1 MNWKTITSII
11 AGFAIGYATS
21 TYINQGNLSDPEKV
35 LASIKKKF
43 RELGHVSGTW
53 ILMTPEKFRNQIL
66 EFDVY
71 QGGITVE
78 IDSEERKFEF
88 IADAKTGAILTVD
101 EKKSSLG
108 A

>member
-1 MNWKTITSII
+1 MNWKTITSIVG
-11 AGFAIGYATS
+11 GFAVGYAAS
-21 TYINQGNLSDPEKV
+21 SYMNESKLSDPEKV
-35 LASIKKKF
+35 LSSIKKKF
-43 RELGHVSGTW
+43 RELGRVNGTW

-78 IDSEERKFEF
+78 IDAKERRFEF

-101 EKKSSLG
+101 EK
-108 A
+108 

>member
-1 MNWKTITSII
+1 MNWKTMASIV
-11 AGFAIGYATS
+11 AGFAVGYTAS
-21 TYINQGNLSDPEKV
+21 SIINGGTLSDPEKV

-78 IDSEERKFEF
+78 IDAEERRFEF
-88 IADAKTGAILTVD
+88 IADAKTGAILTVN
-101 EKKSSLG
+101 EKVS
-108 A
+108 